1 MVNWGGTRYN
11 SARPFTLQRE
21 INMKP
26 TGGGFIMN
34 NVNKYNKKY
43 TMPNKTYN
51 IQKTIKQKRS
61 VHFNREH

>member
-1 MVNWGGTRYN
+1 
-11 SARPFTLQRE
+11 
-21 INMKP
+21 
-26 TGGGFIMN
+26 MN